1 MFCLEFLSLSFVLN
15 DNLWFVVEASFDQL
29 VQGRVVRCELLVELR
44 QERCLVRPS
53 GNCVGKQIPIPTCVV
68 LIVLS
73 AGTDVDCG
81 TFVQQNAQSAFN
93 KSLINE
99 SLIDARVANLFRVRF
114 RSASRL

>member
-1 MFCLEFLSLSFVLN
+1 MSCQKPHSPVTSGYITSDCDADENVFSQLHFAASAEEAVRDVL
-15 DNLWFVVEASFDQL
+15 
-29 VQGRVVRCELLVELR
+29 
-44 QERCLVRPS
+44 
-53 GNCVGKQIPIPTCVV
+53 T
-68 LIVLS
+68 

-114 RSASRL
+114 RSASRFLWSDCVCQRWLGST

>member
-1 MFCLEFLSLSFVLN
+1 MPETHAPMSSGYITSDCDADENVFSQLHFAASAE
-15 DNLWFVVEASFDQL
+15 EA
-29 VQGRVVRCELLVELR
+29 VRD
-44 QERCLVRPS
+44 
-53 GNCVGKQIPIPTCVV
+53 
-68 LIVLS
+68 VLS

-114 RSASRL
+114 RSASRLL